1 MKLAF
6 EIVAIWTLLNFAVG
20 IPVWMLVKTR
30 DRREMVAQ
38 GLDYEGSYASEPNS
52 GSADAAQ
59 SRPAQSNPGRPNHA
73 LPVIAAAGRLVPDA
87 GSVVLGAVG
96 RVSIDK
102 RSVSEV

>member
-20 IPVWMLVKTR
+20 IPFWMLVKTR

-52 GSADAAQ
+52 GLTQAAH
-59 SRPAQSNPGRPNHA
+59 SHPAQSNPGKPNPA
-73 LPVIAAAGRLVPDA
+73 LPIIAAAGRLVPDA
-87 GSVVLGAVG
+87 GSVVLGAVS
-96 RVSIDK
+96 RVSTDN
-102 RSVSEV
+102 R